1 MVTVGIDGV
10 EVTHFWHPH
19 DQEGVDMG
27 RGGPTILSVIATGLQ
42 VSVDWLYL
50 CKYSYLYTFICR
62 MVVSEMN
69 YLFEL

>member
-1 MVTVGIDGV
+1 MSTTLAV
-10 EVTHFWHPH
+10 ELKQIAHII
-19 DQEGVDMG
+19 VDMG
-27 RGGPTILSVIATGLQ
+27 RGGPTILSVIATGLH